1 MAFLDNS
8 GDIILDAV
16 LTEVGRRRMAQGN
29 FKITKFAIGDDEI
42 DYGLYQINTGSAYT
56 DLEILQTPIFEA
68 FTSTNAN
75 INYGLISNARNDLL
89 YMPVIKD
96 NDKVSSALQATSS
109 MYHLAVNTETYNKLV
124 ASPSPTTGYADPD
137 YVLQSNTSNRTKL
150 IFESGLDTTDITG
163 DSSNRTSYIIGN
175 NLLDSNYRLYV
186 DNRFIGSMLASTR
199 GGSSVFRNTSTG
211 TEVVNLGPLNSVSAT
226 TATPS
231 LDNYSTY
238 SIQATHNLVTEPSS
252 GTSTASDISVIA
264 GPRGTVAAVNFTVL
278 NELASAAGSTRS
290 TKYTL
295 YGEINK
301 SLFSATSDLYDYIDT
316 TVYIVG
322 QASAATLQI
331 PLRIIRYAGTS

>member
-75 INYGLISNARNDLL
+75 INYGLISNARTDLL

-96 NDKVSSALQATSS
+96 NTKVSSALLTTSS
-109 MYHLAVNTETYNKLV
+109 MYHLAVNTETYNKLA
-124 ASPSPTTGYADPD
+124 ASPSPGTGFADPD
-137 YVLQSNTSNRTKL
+137 YILQSNMSSRTKL
-150 IFESGLDTTDITG
+150 IFESGIDNSDVTG
-163 DSSNRTSYIIGN
+163 DASTRASYIISN
-175 NLLDSNYRLYV
+175 NLLDNNFRVYI
-186 DNRFIGSMLASTR
+186 DNRFIIGMLSQPATSYFKNTSAGVEQVNFGALNGVTAAST
-199 GGSSVFRNTSTG
+199 
-211 TEVVNLGPLNSVSAT
+211 
-226 TATPS
+226 TPS

-238 SIQATHNLVTEPSS
+238 SIKGTPNLVKEPTS

-278 NELASAAGSTRS
+278 SELATAAGGTRS
-290 TKYTL
+290 SKYTL
-295 YGEINK
+295 FGETGK
-301 SLFSATSDLYDYIDT
+301 SLFSSKATDLYDYIDT

-322 QASAATLQI
+322 AASAATLQI
-331 PLRIIRYAGTS
+331 PLRIIRYAGT